1 MLATQFPVIVLTG
14 PRQSGKSTLCRSVF
28 DQLPYASLEAP
39 DVRAF
44 ALEDPRGF
52 LAQYPNGAVL
62 DEIQNAPLLPSYLQ
76 GMVDQNPAPGRWIL
90 TGSQN
95 LAVLQSTSQSL
106 AGRAA
111 LLNLLPLSRAE
122 VERFDDPPATLDQ
135 SLISGGYPRIFDQ
148 KIRPT
153 DWLASY
159 VATYL
164 ERDVRTITNV
174 GDLVTFQRFLQLCAG
189 RVGQLLNLS
198 SLASDCGISSPTAKA
213 WFSVLEASFIAFR
226 LPSYHGNVSK
236 RLIKMP
242 KLHFF
247 DTGLVCW
254 LLGIRSPDQLT
265 AHPLRGSIFESWVV
279 TEIMKHR
286 LAKGASEGLFFFR
299 DKAGLEVDVMVQQDR
314 GFQIIE
320 IKAGQTLASDLATPA
335 TQVAAILSAGG
346 IPAAPLVVYG
356 GDTRQTRNGVTYL
369 PWTHVH
375 QNPWQG

>member
-148 KIRPT
+148 KIRPA

-226 LPSYHGNVSK
+226 LPSYYGNVSK

-286 LAKGASEGLFFFR
+286 LAKGASDGLFFFR

-314 GFQIIE
+314 GFQVIE

-346 IPAAPLVVYG
+346 IPATPLVVYG

-369 PWTHVH
+369 AWTHVH